1 MQRADLR
8 TQWGKERAQMERG
21 ALAYRPSRVRQTAS
35 GRALCGTGL
44 GPALSRLGG
53 GGKGRGRDI
62 YI

>member
-44 GPALSRLGG
+44 GPALS
-53 GGKGRGRDI
+53 
-62 YI
+62 